1 MNELEKAIKSINKG
15 KAADIYGLTIEHILN
30 AGKEAVIYLLV
41 LINHIFH
48 TGDIPE
54 LLKTGVLTPC
64 VPCVR

>member
-1 MNELEKAIKSINKG
+1 MNELEKTIKSINKG
-15 KAADIYGLTIEHILN
+15 KAADICGLTIEHILN

-54 LLKTGVLTPC
+54 MLKTRILTLC
-64 VPCVR
+64 SREKE